1 MKQLAFIHVAPLAL
15 LIGLLPLACKDTSPC
30 DAGEKATGIGCFPED
45 KGGSAGKSS
54 STAGSD
60 SGGAPA
66 TSDGGAPPASGAGV
80 PDTGTGGSGVEPWGN
95 PDATWGSH
103 CEANKDCGPDAPICA
118 TAPLFY
124 CTQVDCQEGEANF
137 GVCPTGWDC
146 FKYLDNPA
154 ICFNPD
160 AGK

>member
-1 MKQLAFIHVAPLAL
+1 MKQLAFISVAL
-15 LIGLLPLACKDTSPC
+15 LGLLPLACKDESPC
-30 DAGEKATGIGCFPED
+30 DDNQKATGIGCFPIETA
-45 KGGSAGKSS
+45 GSAGKAST
-54 STAGSD
+54 TAGSNA
-60 SGGAPA
+60 GGAPA
-66 TSDGGAPPASGAGV
+66 SEGGA
-80 PDTGTGGSGVEPWGN
+80 PDTGTGAGGSGIEPWGN

-103 CEANKDCGPDAPICA
+103 CEANKDCGPEAPICA
-118 TAPLFY
+118 TTPLFY
-124 CTQVDCQEGEANF
+124 CTQLDCQEGEANF